1 MTDVRKIL
9 VIFLIG
15 ILYAIFVQSLIE
27 AVHPE
32 PKYEDYCNQPMY
44 PVAAPL
50 SNPKNQANLEVEPVN
65 CTPIVSVQCGK
76 GGNLQFNYSS
86 DFCPTSSYC
95 DYCNN
100 YLQKAQE
107 KYRLIVFIVS
117 SIMALIAIAVGLM
130 LPVHKKPINEWIGT
144 GFLLGGLITLFIG
157 TIRYY
162 EDMTRILRPIVM
174 LLELALVIFL
184 AYKKLKK

>member
-15 ILYAIFVQSLIE
+15 ILYAIFVQSMIE
-27 AVHPE
+27 AIYSSPD
-32 PKYEDYCNQPMY
+32 YEDYCRYNMP
-44 PVAAPL
+44 
-50 SNPKNQANLEVEPVN
+50 EPVKMGISPQN
-65 CTPIVSVQCGK
+65 CTALVETIQCDK
-76 GGNLQFNYSS
+76 GGMIQYIYDSNG
-86 DFCPTSSYC
+86 CPNSTYC
-95 DYCNN
+95 DYCSIGWE
-100 YLQKAQE
+100 KAQE
-107 KYRLIVFIVS
+107 QYRLIVFIVS
-117 SIMALIAIAVGLM
+117 SAMALIAIGIGLV
-130 LPVHKKPINEWIGT
+130 LPVKKNPLNEWIGT

-174 LLELALVIFL
+174 LIELGIVIFL